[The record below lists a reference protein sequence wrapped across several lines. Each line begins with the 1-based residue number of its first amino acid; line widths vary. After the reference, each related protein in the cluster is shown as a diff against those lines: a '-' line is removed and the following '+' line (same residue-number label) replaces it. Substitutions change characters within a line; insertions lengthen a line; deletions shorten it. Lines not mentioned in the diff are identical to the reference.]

1 MTQTAGFK
9 FIPTNLA
16 GVQLGG
22 DVRLKQ
28 GLPDAPR
35 LGVGGEEG
43 GDTAGAPRCPKQR
56 SHSRSTVP
64 YTVLKN
70 IISEGKYC
78 RPENLSFRRSVTYVV

>member
-64 YTVLKN
+64 YTVLKILLVKVN
-70 IISEGKYC
+70 TVDPK
-78 RPENLSFRRSVTYVV
+78 TYHLGVLLRT

>member
-64 YTVLKN
+64 YTVLK
-70 IISEGKYC
+70 ISFLKVNTVD
-78 RPENLSFRRSVTYVV
+78 PKTYHLGVLLRT

>member
-1 MTQTAGFK
+1 LTQTAGFK

-64 YTVLKN
+64 YTVLKILLVKVN
-70 IISEGKYC
+70 TVDPK
-78 RPENLSFRRSVTYVV
+78 TYHLGVLLRT